1 MLKPKFKCPM
11 ADCKKEFIQD
21 RHIRSDLIYH
31 LWGHHKL
38 DAPNAHRIANE
49 TNLPPLHKMGVRS
62 SRNV

>member
-1 MLKPKFKCPM
+1 M